1 MTLTTTGIRQL
12 KTQLSGY
19 LQLVKA
25 GATVIITERGK
36 PVGRIVPLEPTPEA
50 RLRELAQVGM
60 VAWSGRK
67 LAASPA
73 LTPLP
78 RVRGR
83 RTVADLVLEN
93 RE

>member
-1 MTLTTTGIRQL
+1 LSSYLRQ
-12 KTQLSGY
+12 
-19 LQLVKA
+19 VKA
-25 GATVIITERGK
+25 GTTVIITERGK

-50 RLRELAQVGM
+50 QLRELVQVGM
-60 VAWSGRK
+60 MAWSGRK

-73 LTPLP
+73 LSLLP

-83 RTVADLVLEN
+83 RTVADLLLED